1 MKENCRFRSPIC
13 AISSE
18 RWLTAVGLAP
28 SALAM
33 FWLVS
38 KARWFWSHNPEL
50 QFGWVV
56 MVLWGYLLWEAWGKR
71 PETKFEWK
79 FGAVLTGLTGLALL
93 FLTQLYQAALGLTPA
108 SMSGLGA
115 GVLLL
120 VAANLNY
127 AFGRP
132 GARHFAFAV
141 AFILLSLPIPAV
153 VYDPIVMGLQSNVA
167 AINVEVLNLFGVPAE
182 KAGQV
187 IRLPGCVVGIDEA
200 CSGIRSLQST
210 AMATLFIGNLTLR
223 RTSLRAL
230 LFFVGILLA
239 IFGNLARSMFLSFT
253 ANAGG
258 VEAIQSYHDAAGWS
272 ILAFTAFGVM
282 LFSWWLSKLEAAMNR
297 PAAGPMEAR
306 DGRPM
311 PT

>member
-56 MVLWGYLLWEAWGKR
+56 MVLWGYLLWEVWGKR
-71 PETKFEWK
+71 PETKFEWT
-79 FGAVLTGLTGLALL
+79 FGAVLTGLIGLALL

-132 GARHFAFAV
+132 GARHF
-141 AFILLSLPIPAV
+141 
-153 VYDPIVMGLQSNVA
+153 GLQSNVA

-239 IFGNLARSMFLSFT
+239 IFGNLARSMLLSFT